1 MRGWTHYLS
10 GLAMA
15 MFFPPLLS
23 DLVKGVMW
31 PVLAGVSAYLP
42 DFLDFKFKKFLWRVD
57 YLVDPAPRD
66 PLRKLS
72 PRRIRVS
79 ELSQGLR
86 WRLYYLEGRIED
98 VLEEREGYARFKLA
112 DETGSVVVV
121 ARNGDYEKLRRML
134 GSSIKELAASGRRV
148 RIPGYLEV
156 DEGGSVYWN
165 VADAPHPQYVAD
177 AVARAIDEAYET
189 GRMVTVKI
197 HNIRMP
203 GDFYRRFLI
212 QYDSKNRRII
222 VHMGPLV
229 STGGL
234 PLEGTEPP
242 EYRRIGV
249 AETKHAFR
257 KVYPRPTVIDAFSGP
272 EIGYEKV
279 GDVVEEVFIPW
290 HRGFSHSLTASVV
303 IGGLIGLATLAL
315 GYANWFYLAVAS
327 MLGHAMHV
335 LEDQLGFMGSV
346 LFPPLTKR
354 RIPGLMLGPSRQG
367 LINFAT
373 NWLMLA
379 LAAWN
384 VNRFMPEIS
393 PGMPKPIELSNT
405 LPVTPA
411 AGDALLLLLLALPA
425 IAIYAWGVLDRRR
438 FLIKQKERLEE
449 EKAKEA
455 VEEAYEEVGGY

>member
-31 PVLAGVSAYLP
+31 PLLAGVSAYLP
-42 DFLDFKFKKFLWRVD
+42 DFLDFKFKKFLWKVD
-57 YLVDPAPRD
+57 YVVDPAPRD

-79 ELSQGLR
+79 ELSESLR
-86 WRLYYLEGRIED
+86 WRLFYLEGRIEE

-112 DETGSVVVV
+112 DETGSVIVV
-121 ARNGDYEKLRRML
+121 ARDGDYYKLRGIL
-134 GSSIKELAASGRRV
+134 GQSLKDLAVSGRKVRV
-148 RIPGYLEV
+148 PGYLEV
-156 DEGGSVYWN
+156 GGDGSTYWN
-165 VADAPHPQYVAD
+165 VADAPHPQYIAD

-212 QYDSKNRRII
+212 QYDSGNRRII

-242 EYRRIGV
+242 EYRRMGV

-272 EIGYEKV
+272 EIGYERV

-303 IGGLIGLATLAL
+303 VGVIMGLVTLVF
-315 GYANWFYLAVAS
+315 GYANWPYLAVAS
-327 MLGHAMHV
+327 TLGHAMHV

-346 LFPPLTKR
+346 LLPPLTKR

-379 LAAWN
+379 LIAWN
-384 VNRFMPEIS
+384 VNRFTPEVS
-393 PGMPKPIELSNT
+393 PGTPKPIELSNT
-405 LPVTPA
+405 IPVTPML
-411 AGDALLLLLLALPA
+411 GDALLLLLLALPA
-425 IAIYAWGVLDRRR
+425 IAIYAWGVFDRRR
-438 FLIKQKERLEE
+438 FIAKQKERLEE